1 MDQTV
6 TAPAAV
12 SVNPEEIIELL
23 WTRVRERGELPGF
36 SKAISAILGAMRGD
50 GDRDFNMTRTVLS
63 DPVLTQKVL
72 RLANSPMYAVY
83 GQEINTITSAVAV
96 LGPEAIGH
104 LALGLKLIDGL
115 SVASMDSRLAR
126 SEMEKAVLS
135 GQIGCQVASIANSRD
150 AEEACVSAMLHP
162 LGNMMVA
169 FYLPECWQRIQTLCR
184 EQRLPESAAALQV
197 VGTGL
202 DEIGRRVAR
211 QWGLPSSLVETF
223 SDRHA
228 TVLAEPLDHIGW
240 LAALSTLSCR
250 CADVL
255 YANKAGSESLPLA
268 INRIAHD
275 YADMLGVDAAGLVG
289 AVQQAQRL
297 SEDAQAGIAQ
307 ANTVKEPISRHAS
320 AAGGKPDNAAQRLTL
335 GLVNLRQ
342 AEDAS
347 STAQLLSMALEIIF
361 QSMGFSHAMV
371 FQRVQKEARY
381 VARMCL
387 GDNASDFA
395 SQLTFDDAYQP
406 DVFHA
411 ALANDKMIFVEN
423 ARDPAF
429 INKLPRWWKEALPT
443 ARSFLVMPLSV
454 NRMPMGFL
462 YGDWSMT
469 LPSSRISPDEVA
481 SLNEL
486 RSSVTRVLAQQQ
498 AQRTWGRVRR

>member
-1 MDQTV
+1 MNQTV
-6 TAPAAV
+6 TAPTAA

-36 SKAISAILGAMRGD
+36 SKAISAILSAMRGD

-72 RLANSPMYAVY
+72 RLANSPMYAVF

-96 LGPEAIGH
+96 LGSEAIGH

-115 SVASMDSRLAR
+115 SVASLDSRLAR

-135 GQIGCQVASIANSRD
+135 GQIGCQVASIASSRD
-150 AEEACVSAMLHP
+150 AEEARVSAMLHP

-169 FYLPECWQRIQTLCR
+169 FYLPECWQQIQTLCR
-184 EQRLPESAAALQV
+184 EKRLPGSVAALQV
-197 VGTGL
+197 LGTGL
-202 DEIGRRVAR
+202 DEVGRRVAR
-211 QWGLPSSLVETF
+211 QWGLPSSLVDTF

-228 TVLAEPLDHIGW
+228 TVLSEPLDHVSW
-240 LAALSTLSCR
+240 LAAVSTLSCR

-255 YANKAGSESLPLA
+255 YDNKSDSAALPLA
-268 INRIAHD
+268 INRLAHD
-275 YADMLGVDAAGLVG
+275 YANMLGVDGAELLS

-297 SEDAQAGIAQ
+297 IEDAQAGIVQ
-307 ANTVKEPISRHAS
+307 ASNVKEPISHAS
-320 AAGGKPDNAAQRLTL
+320 ATGGKPNNAAELLAL
-335 GLVNLRQ
+335 GLVSLHQ
-342 AEDAS
+342 AEETS
-347 STAQLLSMALEIIF
+347 STAQLLSMALEMIF
-361 QSMGFSHAMV
+361 QCMGFSHAMV

-387 GDNASDFA
+387 GDNAADFA
-395 SQLTFDDAYQP
+395 ARLAFDDAYQP

-411 ALANDKMIFVEN
+411 ALANDKMVFVEN

-429 INKLPRWWKEALPT
+429 INKLPRWWKEAVPT
-443 ARSFLVMPLSV
+443 ARSFLVMPLSI

-462 YGDWSMT
+462 YGDWSTT
-469 LPSSRISPDEVA
+469 LPPSRISPEEVVG
-481 SLNEL
+481 LNEL
-486 RSSVTRVLAQQQ
+486 RASVTRVLAQQQ
-498 AQRTWGRVRR
+498 AQRTWGRARR